1 MPFVTFT
8 VRRGLSAADKSG
20 LSEAMLEAQVAA
32 GYHRADRFHRFLEV
46 DRDDLLVD
54 PRFPDYATDRT
65 DRFMVV
71 EVIISSGRPTGTAA
85 TIADEAVRLFGERL
99 HFLRTSY
106 SPSTRWSRTS
116 RAFLLR
122 RSGEIR
128 RGCLSRDIGN
138 LRTAALRQKRPL
150 GKGPA
155 TGPSFLRSLQGQ
167 RLLAEIAPGLRGSAS
182 YWSRTKRKLAASCSG
197 VKGLPNRFTPGSST
211 APQRWLC
218 IRSCTA
224 P

>member
-8 VRRGLSAADKSG
+8 VRRGLSAADKSR

-85 TIADEAVRLFGERL
+85 SIADEAVRLFGERL
-99 HFLRTSY
+99 HLAPQDILFVFHEVEPNLPR
-106 SPSTRWSRTS
+106 
-116 RAFLLR
+116 FLLR
-122 RSGEIR
+122 RSGER
-128 RGCLSRDIGN
+128 RPRMPKPSKRDQ
-138 LRTAALRQKRPL
+138 LVE
-150 GKGPA
+150 A
-155 TGPSFLRSLQGQ
+155 TKEHWARH
-167 RLLAEIAPGLRGSAS
+167 
-182 YWSRTKRKLAASCSG
+182 
-197 VKGLPNRFTPGSST
+197 
-211 APQRWLC
+211 
-218 IRSCTA
+218 
-224 P
+224 